1 MSTTRHRVDAT
12 EPGPELAAEHPL
24 KMIEN
29 VSRRGFL
36 KGVLSTGALVLS
48 VHLLPRGASGAA
60 PISAGLT
67 QADRSTLHPSAFV
80 GVDTEGMV
88 YIVAHRSEMGT
99 GIRTS
104 LPLVVADEL
113 DADWKRVKIEQAIGD
128 WRYGGQDTDGSHS
141 IRDFFGVMREAG
153 ATARLMLVEAAAARW
168 NVAASECETGLHE
181 VIHRRTGRKLGYG
194 ALAAAASKLSVPHRE
209 ALHLKSKSQWRYIGK
224 GHPSYDLAALCSG
237 KALYGMDVRVD
248 GMVYAAVTH
257 PPVVGGKVKS
267 YDAREALKVKGV
279 RQVVAIDPFKP
290 PAAFQPLGGI
300 AVIADNTWAAFQGR
314 KKLTVEWDNGPNA
327 VYDSAQYKKEL
338 FETVRAPGKVVRVAG
353 DVDAEFKKGGRVIE
367 AQYYV
372 PHLAH
377 APMEPPVAVAEYRDG
392 KVTVW
397 TCTQNPQAVQYVVS
411 DQLKIPLDN
420 VICHVTLLG
429 GGFGRKSKPDYV
441 AEAAVLSKKTGRPVK
456 VVWSREDDI
465 KFGYY
470 HTVSAMYMKA
480 ALDAQGKPTAWLQR
494 SVFPPIAST
503 FKVGARYGNADDL
516 SLGWTDIPYDI
527 PNLRVENG
535 PARAYVRIGWLRSVG
550 NIYHA
555 FAIQSFSDEL
565 AHAAGRDPVD
575 NLLELIGPPRIVDLK
590 GTDYPNY
597 GASYTKYPI
606 DTGRLRRV
614 VQIAAEKAGWG
625 KRKMGHGTGMGIAV
639 HRSFLTYVATV
650 VEVEVDGHGKLKIP
664 RVHTAVD
671 AGLITNPE
679 IARAQFEGAAVFGTS
694 LARSGEITATNGAI
708 DQSNF
713 YDYPVAR
720 MSEVPRRTDVYLVES
735 DAPPAGIG
743 EPGVPPFV
751 PALCNAIFAAT
762 GKRVRELPLSKHQ
775 IT

>member
-1 MSTTRHRVDAT
+1 MI
-12 EPGPELAAEHPL
+12 EHCL
-24 KMIEN
+24 NRIEN

-36 KGVLSTGALVLS
+36 KGVLSTGAFILS
-48 VHLLPRGASGAA
+48 VHLLPREARAASA
-60 PISAGLT
+60 PISLGT
-67 QADRSTLHPSAFV
+67 THTDRATLHPSAFV
-80 GVDTEGMV
+80 GVDSDGTV

-113 DADWKRVKIEQAIGD
+113 DADWKRVKVEQAIGD

-141 IRDFFGVMREAG
+141 IRDFFDVMREAG
-153 ATARLMLVEAAAARW
+153 GTARLMLIEAAAAQW
-168 NVAASECETGLHE
+168 KVAPRDCETDLHE
-181 VIHRRTGRKLGYG
+181 VVHRPTGRKLGYG
-194 ALAAAASKLSVPHRE
+194 ALAAAASKLPVPRKE
-209 ALHLKSKSQWRYIGK
+209 ALRLKSKSQWRYIGK
-224 GHPSYDLAALCSG
+224 GHPSYDLTALCTG
-237 KALYGMDVRVD
+237 KAVYGMDARMD
-248 GMVYAAVTH
+248 GMVYAAVMH
-257 PPVVGGKVKS
+257 PPVLGGKVKS
-267 YDAREALKVKGV
+267 YDDKETLKVKGV

-290 PAAFQPLGGI
+290 PAAFQPLGGL

-314 KKLTVEWDNGPNA
+314 KKLAVVWDNGPNT
-327 VYDSAQYKKEL
+327 VYNSVDYKKEL
-338 FETVRAPGKVVRVAG
+338 LETVRAPGKIARNAG
-353 DVDAEFKKGGRVIE
+353 NVDAEFEKSNRLVE
-367 AQYYV
+367 AAYYI

-392 KVTVW
+392 KVTAW
-397 TCTQNPQAVQYVVS
+397 TCTQNPQAVQDTVAE
-411 DQLKIPLDN
+411 QLKISRDD

-441 AEAAVLSKKTGRPVK
+441 AEAAVLSKKVGRPVK

-470 HTVSAMYMKA
+470 HTVSATYMKA
-480 ALDAQGKPTAWLQR
+480 ALDANGKPTAWLQR

-503 FKVGARYGNADDL
+503 FKVGERYGDADDL

-535 PARAYVRIGWLRSVG
+535 PATAYVRIGWLRSVA

-565 AHAAGRDPVD
+565 AHVAGRDPVD
-575 NLLELIGPPRIVDLK
+575 YLLELIGPSRIVDLK

-597 GASYTKYPI
+597 NASYTAYPI

-720 MSEVPRRTDVYLVES
+720 LREAPQRTDVYLVDS

-751 PALCNAIFAAT
+751 PALCNAVFVAT

>member
-1 MSTTRHRVDAT
+1 VSTIKHRVNA
-12 EPGPELAAEHPL
+12 
-24 KMIEN
+24 IEN

-36 KGVLSTGALVLS
+36 KGVLSAGALVLS
-48 VHLLPRGASGAA
+48 VHLLPREARAAAA
-60 PISAGLT
+60 PISMGTT
-67 QADRSTLHPSAFV
+67 QADRATLHPSAFV
-80 GVDTEGMV
+80 GVDSDGTV

-113 DADWKRVKIEQAIGD
+113 DADWKLVKVEQAIGD

-141 IRDFFGVMREAG
+141 IRDFFEVMRQAG
-153 ATARLMLVEAAAARW
+153 GTARLMLIEAAAAQW
-168 NVAASECETGLHE
+168 KVAPGACETGLHE
-181 VIHRRTGRKLGYG
+181 VIHHPTGRKLGYG
-194 ALAAAASKLSVPHRE
+194 ALAAAASKLPVPRKE
-209 ALHLKSKSQWRYIGK
+209 ALRLKTKGQWRYIGK
-224 GHPSYDLAALCSG
+224 GHPSYDLAAMCTG
-237 KALYGMDVRVD
+237 KAVYGMDARMD
-248 GMVYAAVTH
+248 GMVYAAVMH
-257 PPVVGGKVKS
+257 PPVLGGKVKS
-267 YDAREALKVKGV
+267 YDDKETLKVKGV
-279 RQVVAIDPFKP
+279 RQVVAIEPFKP
-290 PAAFQPLGGI
+290 PAAFQPLGGL
-300 AVIADNTWAAFQGR
+300 AVIADNTWAAFQGH
-314 KKLTVEWDNGPNA
+314 KKLAVVWDNGPNA
-327 VYDSAQYKKEL
+327 VYNSAQYKQEL
-338 FETVRAPGKVVRVAG
+338 FETVRAPGKVARSAG
-353 DVDAEFKKGGRVIE
+353 DVDAEFKKSGRVIE
-367 AQYYV
+367 AEYYI

-392 KVTVW
+392 KVTAW
-397 TCTQNPQAVQYVVS
+397 TCTQNPQAVQDIVAE
-411 DQLKIPLDN
+411 QLKISRDN

-480 ALDAQGKPTAWLQR
+480 ALDTNGKPTAWLQR
-494 SVFPPIAST
+494 SVFPPIGST
-503 FKVGARYGNADDL
+503 FKVGDRYGSADDL

-527 PNLRVENG
+527 ANLRVENG
-535 PARAYVRIGWLRSVG
+535 PAQAYVRIGWLRSVA

-575 NLLELIGPPRIVDLK
+575 YLLELIGPPRIVDLK
-590 GTDYPNY
+590 ATEYSNY
-597 GASYTKYPI
+597 GASATAYPI
-606 DTGRLRRV
+606 DTGRLCRV
-614 VQIAAEKAGWG
+614 IQMAAEKADWG
-625 KRKMGHGTGMGIAV
+625 KRKAGHGAGMGIAV

-650 VEVEVDGHGKLKIP
+650 VEVEIDNHGKLTIP
-664 RVHTAVD
+664 HVHTAVD
-671 AGLITNPE
+671 AGLISNPE
-679 IARAQFEGAAVFGTS
+679 FARAQFEGAAVFGTS

-713 YDYPVAR
+713 HDYPVAR
-720 MSEVPRRTDVYLVES
+720 MPEAPRRTDVHLVDS

-743 EPGVPPFV
+743 EPGVPPFA
-751 PALCNAIFAAT
+751 PALCSAVFAAT
-762 GKRVRELPLSKHQ
+762 GKRVRELPLSKSG

>member
-1 MSTTRHRVDAT
+1 VSTI
-12 EPGPELAAEHPL
+12 EHP
-24 KMIEN
+24 MNPSEDRVNAIEN
-29 VSRRGFL
+29 VSRRSFL
-36 KGVLSTGALVLS
+36 KGMLSTGALVLS
-48 VHLLPRGASGAA
+48 VHLLPRDASAAAA
-60 PISAGLT
+60 PISTGT
-67 QADRSTLHPSAFV
+67 THADRATLHPSAFV
-80 GVDTEGMV
+80 GVDSDGTV
-88 YIVAHRSEMGT
+88 YIVAHRAEMGT

-113 DADWKRVKIEQAIGD
+113 DADWKRVKVEQAIGD

-141 IRDFFGVMREAG
+141 IRDFFEVMREAG
-153 ATARLMLVEAAAARW
+153 GTARLMLIEAAAAQWKVRP
-168 NVAASECETGLHE
+168 VECETGLHE
-181 VIHRRTGRKLGYG
+181 VIHRPTGRKLGYG
-194 ALAAAASKLSVPHRE
+194 KLAAAASMLPVPRKE
-209 ALHLKSKSQWRYIGK
+209 ALRLKNKSQWRYIGK
-224 GHPSYDLAALCSG
+224 GHASYDLVALCTG
-237 KALYGMDVRVD
+237 KAVYGMDARMD
-248 GMVYAAVTH
+248 GMVYAAVAH
-257 PPVVGGKVKS
+257 PPVLGGKVKS
-267 YDAREALKVKGV
+267 FDDKETLKVKGV
-279 RQVVAIDPFKP
+279 RQVVAIEPFKP

-314 KKLTVEWDNGPNA
+314 KKLNVDWDNGPNA
-327 VYDSAQYKKEL
+327 VYNSAQYKKEL
-338 FETVRAPGKVVRVAG
+338 LETVRAPGKVARAAG
-353 DVDAEFKKGGRVIE
+353 DVDAAFKKGDRVIE
-367 AQYYV
+367 AEYYV

-377 APMEPPVAVAEYRDG
+377 APTEPPVAVAEYRDG
-392 KVTVW
+392 KVTAW
-397 TCTQNPQAVQYVVS
+397 TCTQNPQAVQDIVS
-411 DQLKIPLDN
+411 EQLKIPRDN

-441 AEAAVLSKKTGRPVK
+441 AEAAVLSKKVGRPVK
-456 VVWSREDDI
+456 VVWSREDEI

-470 HTVSAMYMKA
+470 HTVSAMYLKA
-480 ALDAQGKPTAWLQR
+480 ALDVHGKPTAWLQR
-494 SVFPPIAST
+494 SVFPPIGST
-503 FKVGARYGNADDL
+503 FKVGERYGDADDL

-535 PARAYVRIGWLRSVG
+535 PATAYVRIGWLRSVG

-565 AHAAGRDPVD
+565 AHAAGRDPVHY
-575 NLLELIGPPRIVDLK
+575 LLELIGPPRIVDLK
-590 GTDYPNY
+590 STDYPNY
-597 GASYTKYPI
+597 NASYTAYPI

-625 KRKMGHGTGMGIAV
+625 KRKMGNGTGMGIAV

-650 VEVEVDGHGKLKIP
+650 VEVEVDQRGKLKISH
-664 RVHTAVD
+664 VHTAVD

-679 IARAQFEGAAVFGTS
+679 IARAQFEGAAVFGAS
-694 LARSGEITATNGAI
+694 IARSGEITATNGAI

-713 YDYPVAR
+713 HDYPVAR
-720 MSEVPRRTDVYLVES
+720 MPEAPQRTDVYLVDS

>member
-1 MSTTRHRVDAT
+1 VDTNDSRASAIELRVSAI
-12 EPGPELAAEHPL
+12 H
-24 KMIEN
+24 N

-36 KGVLSTGALVLS
+36 KGLLSTAALVLS
-48 VHLLPRGASGAA
+48 VHLLPRGASAVTVASGN
-60 PISAGLT
+60 T
-67 QADRSTLHPSAFV
+67 RADRATLHPSAFV
-80 GVDTEGMV
+80 GVDSDGTV

-113 DADWKRVKIEQAIGD
+113 DADWKRVKVEQAIGD

-141 IRDFFGVMREAG
+141 IRDFFDVMRQAG
-153 ATARLMLVEAAAARW
+153 GTARLMLIEAAAAAW
-168 NVAASECETGLHE
+168 KVAPGECETGLHE
-181 VIHRRTGRKLGYG
+181 VVHRPTGRKLGYG
-194 ALAAAASKLSVPHRE
+194 ALAAAASKLPVPRKE
-209 ALHLKSKSQWRYIGK
+209 AIRLKQKAQWRYIGK
-224 GHPSYDLAALCSG
+224 GDSSYDLAALCTG
-237 KALYGMDVRVD
+237 KAIYGMDARMD
-248 GMVYAAVTH
+248 GMVYAAVMH
-257 PPVVGGKVKS
+257 PPVLGGKVKS
-267 YDAREALKVKGV
+267 YDDKETLKVKGV
-279 RQVVAIDPFKP
+279 RQVVAIEPFKP
-290 PAAFQPLGGI
+290 PAAFQPLGGL

-314 KKLTVEWDNGPNA
+314 KKLAVVWDNGPNA
-327 VYDSAQYKKEL
+327 VYNSAQYKKQL
-338 FETVRAPGKVVRVAG
+338 LETVRAPGRVARNAG

-367 AQYYV
+367 AEYYV

-377 APMEPPVAVAEYRDG
+377 APMEPPAAVAEYRDG
-392 KVTVW
+392 KVTTW
-397 TCTQNPQAVQYVVS
+397 TCTQNPQAVQAIVAE
-411 DQLKIPLDN
+411 QLKIPLEN

-470 HTVSAMYMKA
+470 HTVSAMYLKA
-480 ALDAQGKPTAWLQR
+480 ALNANGKPTAWLQR

-503 FKVGARYGNADDL
+503 FKVGERYGNADDL

-535 PARAYVRIGWLRSVG
+535 PADAHVRIGWLRSVG

-565 AHAAGRDPVD
+565 AHAVGRDPLD
-575 NLLELIGPPRIVDLK
+575 YLLELIGPPRIVDLK

-597 GASYTKYPI
+597 GGSYSAYPI

-614 VQIAAEKAGWG
+614 LQMAAEKAGWG
-625 KRKMGHGTGMGIAV
+625 KRKAGNGTGMGIAV
-639 HRSFLTYVATV
+639 HRSFLTYVASV
-650 VEVEVDGHGKLKIP
+650 VEVEVDDRGKLKIP
-664 RVHTAVD
+664 HVHTVVD
-671 AGLITNPE
+671 AGLISNPE
-679 IARAQFEGAAVFGTS
+679 FARAQFEGAAVFGAS

-720 MSEVPRRTDVYLVES
+720 MPEAPQRTDVYLVDS

-751 PALCNAIFAAT
+751 PALCNAVFAAT
-762 GKRVRELPLSKHQ
+762 GKRVRDLPISKHQ

>member
-1 MSTTRHRVDAT
+1 MNSMNDRVNVIEEDRV
-12 EPGPELAAEHPL
+12 AA
-24 KMIEN
+24 IEN
-29 VSRRGFL
+29 VSRRNFL
-36 KGVLSTGALVLS
+36 KGMLSTGALVLG
-48 VHLLPRGASGAA
+48 VNFLPSGEISAASA
-60 PISAGLT
+60 PISTGMT
-67 QADRSTLHPSAFV
+67 RADRATLHPSAFV
-80 GVDTEGMV
+80 GVDSDGTV

-113 DADWKRVKIEQAIGD
+113 DADWKRVRIEQAIGD

-141 IRDFFGVMREAG
+141 IRDFFLVMREAG
-153 ATARLMLVEAAAARW
+153 ATARLMLIGAAAAQWKVRP
-168 NVAASECETGLHE
+168 AECETGLHE
-181 VIHRRTGRKLGYG
+181 VMHRPTGRKLGYKV
-194 ALAAAASKLSVPHRE
+194 LATAASKLPVPHKQELR
-209 ALHLKSKSQWRYIGK
+209 LKPKSQWRYIGK
-224 GHPSYDLAALCSG
+224 GHASYDLAALCTG
-237 KALYGMDVRVD
+237 KAVYGMDARVD
-248 GMVYAAVTH
+248 GMVYAAVAH
-257 PPVVGGKVKS
+257 PPVLGGKVKS
-267 YDAREALKVKGV
+267 FDDKETLKVKGV
-279 RQVVAIDPFKP
+279 RQVVAIEPFKP

-314 KKLTVEWDNGPNA
+314 KKLTVDWDNGPNA
-327 VYDSAQYKKEL
+327 IYNSAQYKKEL
-338 FETVRAPGKVVRVAG
+338 FETVRAPGKVARTAG

-367 AQYYV
+367 AEYYV

-377 APMEPPVAVAEYRDG
+377 APMEPPVAVAEYRNG
-392 KVTVW
+392 KVTAW
-397 TCTQNPQAVQYVVS
+397 TCTQNPQAVQDIVS
-411 DQLKIPLDN
+411 EQLKIPRDN

-441 AEAAVLSKKTGRPVK
+441 AEAAVLSKKVGRPVK
-456 VVWSREDDI
+456 VVWSREDEI

-470 HTVSAMYMKA
+470 HTVSAMYLKA

-494 SVFPPIAST
+494 SVFPPIGST
-503 FKVGARYGNADDL
+503 FKVGECYGNSGDL

-535 PARAYVRIGWLRSVG
+535 PAKAYVRIGWLRSVA

-565 AHAAGRDPVD
+565 AHAVGRDRVD
-575 NLLELIGPPRIVDLK
+575 YLLELIGPPRILDLK

-597 GASYTKYPI
+597 DASYTAYPI

-625 KRKMGHGTGMGIAV
+625 KRKMGNGTGMGIAV

-650 VEVEVDGHGKLKIP
+650 VEVEVDNRGKLKIP
-664 RVHTAVD
+664 HVHTAVD
-671 AGLITNPE
+671 AGLVTNPE

-694 LARSGEITATNGAI
+694 IARSGEITATNGTI

-720 MSEVPRRTDVYLVES
+720 MPEAPHRTDVYFVAS